1 MIPLLSIQPENINP
15 KHLDEVVCVLKG
27 GGVIIY
33 PTDTVY
39 AMGCLSDRPRAIA
52 RLAKMKGIKV
62 EKSRFSF
69 LFKDISDLSEYVK
82 PFDTPTFKLLNRSL
96 PGPYTFLLPAVKKLP
111 KPFNKRKRIGV
122 RIVDFPFINQLLEKL
137 STPLITTS
145 IHHQDQ
151 VVDYETDPNII
162 YEMWCEQID
171 YMIEMGYGGNRPS
184 TVVDLSV
191 SPFEILRE
199 GKGSL
204 DLL

>member
-1 MIPLLSIQPENINP
+1 MIPLLSIQPENINS

-39 AMGCLSDRPRAIA
+39 AMGCLSDQPHAIA

-162 YEMWCEQID
+162 YEMWCKQID
-171 YMIEMGYGGNRPS
+171 YMIETGYGGNRPS

>member
-1 MIPLLSIQPENINP
+1 MVPLLSIHPENINS
-15 KHLDEVVCVLKG
+15 KHLDEVVRILKT

-39 AMGCLSDRPRAIA
+39 AMGCLSDQPNAIA

-69 LFKDISDLSEYVK
+69 LFKDISDLSDYVK

-111 KPFNKRKRIGV
+111 KPFNKRKRIGI
-122 RIVDFPFINQLLEKL
+122 RIVDFPFINQLLKKL
-137 STPLITTS
+137 SSPLITTS
-145 IHHQDQ
+145 IHHKDQ

-171 YMIEMGYGGNRPS
+171 CMIESGYGGNHPS

-204 DLL
+204 DIL

>member
-151 VVDYETDPNII
+151 VVDYDTDPNII

-171 YMIEMGYGGNRPS
+171 YMIETGYGGNRPS